1 MRTINKVILIGNVT
15 KDPFVK
21 TTTGNKKVATF
32 TIATNRYYKNAS
44 GEALSEAEYTNC
56 VTWGPL
62 AERAEQ
68 FLVKGKLVYIA
79 LPSRQKEV
87 VFTATAVAAGS
98 VVFENPAHDFPSRIS
113 YTLQGD
119 KLEAKASGNKP
130 SGPAEESWT
139 LQRMPDRP
147 VPGAQ
152 PAAGTVDGPK

>member
-62 AERAEQ
+62 AERTEQ
-68 FLVKGKLVYIA
+68 FLVKGKLVYIEGH
-79 LPSRQKEV
+79 LKTRIIDKEDGTKLHKTEV
-87 VFTATAVAAGS
+87 VADQLIFLS
-98 VVFENPAHDFPSRIS
+98 KREDFPGANLDTSEPVDFDDFS
-113 YTLQGD
+113 DLDD
-119 KLEAKASGNKP
+119 KF
-130 SGPAEESWT
+130 
-139 LQRMPDRP
+139 
-147 VPGAQ
+147 
-152 PAAGTVDGPK
+152 

>member
-68 FLVKGKLVYIA
+68 FLVKGKLVYIEGH
-79 LPSRQKEV
+79 LKTRIIDKEDGTKLHKTEV
-87 VFTATAVAAGS
+87 VADQLIFLS
-98 VVFENPAHDFPSRIS
+98 KREDFPGANLDASES
-113 YTLQGD
+113 VEFDDFSDLED
-119 KLEAKASGNKP
+119 KF
-130 SGPAEESWT
+130 
-139 LQRMPDRP
+139 
-147 VPGAQ
+147 
-152 PAAGTVDGPK
+152 